1 MNPKIEI
8 VFSVNAYRM
17 VYTEISTIMYCT
29 EKSGFFL
36 TLLMVNWLVAVF
48 LQLYLQGLRSF
59 LCQ

>member
-36 TLLMVNWLVAVF
+36 TLLMVN
-48 LQLYLQGLRSF
+48 
-59 LCQ
+59 

>member
-17 VYTEISTIMYCT
+17 VYTKISTIMYCT

>member
-17 VYTEISTIMYCT
+17 VYTKISTIMYCT

-36 TLLMVNWLVAVF
+36 TLLMVN
-48 LQLYLQGLRSF
+48 
-59 LCQ
+59 